1 MGIDIVEDR
10 LSFARILNKTLHRIS
25 DKGVGE
31 HVCDVEKVL
40 GDNVGGAAEVK
51 ICQLICLRTI
61 LKGNVKNCNLPF
73 VTSQRRT
80 RRQAHGIRSR
90 GLSLTRG
97 S

>member
-1 MGIDIVEDR
+1 MVGLNRAHLVGIDIVEDR

-61 LKGNVKNCNLPF
+61 LNEMLKIAIYLLGHLKG
-73 VTSQRRT
+73 
-80 RRQAHGIRSR
+80 
-90 GLSLTRG
+90 GLVDRHME
-97 S
+97 